1 MPSDSSNPPTMKISA
16 SPQDTA
22 PEHNLAADAPG
33 DNQRG
38 YPRLN
43 VLVLDEEIP
52 YPLDSGKRIRTFNL
66 LERLARRHSI
76 TLLCYG
82 AGGGPGRAA
91 LESAGIR
98 VELVEPL
105 AAERG
110 AQLYLRLF
118 ANLFSPY
125 PFSVVKHYTPRF
137 QKAFDDLRA
146 RENWDLIQCE
156 WTPYARFVPENLEIP
171 LMISAHNVESQIWA
185 RRADH
190 SRNPVEKL
198 FFRTQEWKMRWFERR
213 ALRRAAGSTAVTEDD
228 ARTLREWR
236 APNVTVVPNGVDL
249 DFYSQRSEPERENE
263 ILALASLDWFPNV
276 DSLRYFHAEIFPLIR
291 KRQPAAMLRIV
302 GRRPAESLRRE
313 FSGIP
318 GIDFIGEVE
327 NVRPY
332 LDRAAV
338 VVVPLRIG
346 GGSRLKILEALAA
359 NKAAV
364 STPVGAEGLDLVPE
378 EDIVLADSPS
388 EFARRVCELLA
399 SSDARGRLGESGRR
413 RVREKYG
420 WDGIAQRQESAWRAI
435 SQTRSPEA
443 ANAPARLHLSRTP

>member
-1 MPSDSSNPPTMKISA
+1 MLSDSSNPPPMKISA
-16 SPQDTA
+16 SPQETA
-22 PEHNLAADAPG
+22 QERSQLADAPG
-33 DNQRG
+33 VPPG
-38 YPRLN
+38 LPRLS

-82 AGGGPGRAA
+82 DSTNPGRAA

-98 VELVEPL
+98 VELVGPL
-105 AAERG
+105 ADERG
-110 AQLYLRLF
+110 ARLYLRLF
-118 ANLFSPY
+118 ANLFSLY
-125 PFSVVKHYTPRF
+125 PFSVVKHYTQRF
-137 QKAFDDLRA
+137 QKAFDDLRG
-146 RENWDLIQCE
+146 RQNWDLIQCE
-156 WTPYARFVPENLEIP
+156 WTPYARFVPENLNIP

-185 RRADH
+185 RRAAH
-190 SRNPVEKL
+190 SANPVERL

-213 ALRRAAGSTAVTEDD
+213 ALLRAAGSTAVTEED
-228 ARTLREWR
+228 ARTMRDWR
-236 APNVTVVPNGVDL
+236 VPNVTVVPNGVDL
-249 DFYSQRSEPERENE
+249 DFYSQRSEPERDNE

-276 DSLRYFHAEIFPLIR
+276 DSLRYFHVEIFPLIR
-291 KRQPAAMLRIV
+291 KQQPAAILRIV
-302 GRRPAESLRRE
+302 GRRPAESLRQE

-359 NKAAV
+359 KKAVV
-364 STPVGAEGLDLVPE
+364 STAVGAEGLDLVPG
-378 EDIVLADSPS
+378 EDIAIADSPA
-388 EFARRVCELLA
+388 EFARSVCELLA
-399 SSDARGRLGESGRR
+399 SSEPRGRLSESGRR

-435 SQTRSPEA
+435 SRTPSPEA
-443 ANAPARLHLSRTP
+443 ANAPAGLHISRTP

>member
-1 MPSDSSNPPTMKISA
+1 MKISA
-16 SPQDTA
+16 SPQATA
-22 PEHNLAADAPG
+22 PQPSQVPPALGESQPK
-33 DNQRG
+33 

-82 AGGGPGRAA
+82 GEANPGRTA

-105 AAERG
+105 AVERG
-110 AQLYLRLF
+110 VRLYLRLF

-125 PFSVVKHYTPRF
+125 PFSVVKHYTLRF
-137 QKAFDDLRA
+137 QRAFEDLRA
-146 RENWDLIQCE
+146 REKWDLIQCE
-156 WTPYARFVPENLEIP
+156 WTPYARFIPDHLNIP

-185 RRADH
+185 RRANH
-190 SRNPVEKL
+190 SSHPVEKL
-198 FFRTQEWKMRWFERR
+198 FFRTQQWKMRWFERR

-228 ARTLREWR
+228 ARTMREWR
-236 APNVTVVPNGVDL
+236 IPNVTVVPNGVDL
-249 DFYSQRSEPERENE
+249 DFYGQPSEPEGANE

-291 KRQPAAMLRIV
+291 KQQPAAMLRIV

-313 FSGIP
+313 FSGIS

-359 NKAAV
+359 GKAVV
-364 STPVGAEGLDLVPE
+364 STAVGAEGLNLAAGEDLV
-378 EDIVLADSPS
+378 VADSPAA
-388 EFARRVCELLA
+388 FARSVCELLG
-399 SSDARGRLGESGRR
+399 SREARVRLGGSGRR
-413 RVREKYG
+413 RVRENYG
-420 WDGIAQRQESAWRAI
+420 WDGIAQRQESAWRAV
-435 SQTRSPEA
+435 SRTPSSEA
-443 ANAPARLHLSRTP
+443 ANAPARLHLSQTP

>member
-1 MPSDSSNPPTMKISA
+1 MKISG
-16 SPQDTA
+16 SQQETA
-22 PEHNLAADAPG
+22 PAHKQLSDAPG
-33 DNQRG
+33 NGHPG

-66 LERLARRHSI
+66 LERLARRNSV

-82 AGGGPGRAA
+82 AGDSPGRAA

-110 AQLYLRLF
+110 ARLYLRLF

-146 RENWDLIQCE
+146 RENWDLIHCE
-156 WTPYARFVPENLEIP
+156 WTPYARFVPESLNIP

-185 RRADH
+185 RRAEH
-190 SRNPVEKL
+190 SGNPVEKL
-198 FFRTQEWKMRWFERR
+198 FFRTQEWKMRWFERQ

-228 ARTLREWR
+228 ARTMREWGV
-236 APNVTVVPNGVDL
+236 PNVTVVANGVDL

-276 DSLRYFHAEIFPLIR
+276 DSLRYFHTEIFPLIR
-291 KRQPAAMLRIV
+291 KQRPAAVLRIV
-302 GRRPAESLRRE
+302 GRRPGESLREE
-313 FSGIP
+313 FSGIS
-318 GIDFIGEVE
+318 GIDFVGEVE
-327 NVRPY
+327 NVRPC

-359 NKAAV
+359 SKAVV
-364 STPVGAEGLDLVPE
+364 STPVGAEGLDLVAG
-378 EDIVLADSPS
+378 EDLAIADSPA
-388 EFARRVCELLA
+388 EFAGRVCELLA
-399 SSDARGRLGESGRR
+399 SSDARSRLSESGRR

-435 SQTRSPEA
+435 SRTPSPEA
-443 ANAPARLHLSRTP
+443 ASAPARLHLSRTP

>member
-1 MPSDSSNPPTMKISA
+1 MKVSA
-16 SPQDTA
+16 SQQATA
-22 PEHNLAADAPG
+22 PELSQVPEALGESQP
-33 DNQRG
+33 G

-66 LERLARRHSI
+66 LERLARQHSI

-82 AGGGPGRAA
+82 EGSNPGRAA

-105 AAERG
+105 AQERG
-110 AQLYLRLF
+110 ARLYLRLF

-137 QKAFDDLRA
+137 QRAFDDLRA
-146 RENWDLIQCE
+146 GEKWDLIQCE
-156 WTPYARFVPENLEIP
+156 WTPYARFVPENLNIP

-185 RRADH
+185 RRANH
-190 SRNPVEKL
+190 SSNPVEKL

-213 ALRRAAGSTAVTEDD
+213 ALLRAAGSTAVTEDD
-228 ARTLREWR
+228 ATTMREWGI
-236 APNVTVVPNGVDL
+236 PNVTVVPNGVDL
-249 DFYSQRSEPERENE
+249 DFYSQRRESEGPND

-291 KRQPAAMLRIV
+291 KQQPAAMLRIV

-313 FSGIP
+313 FSGIS

-359 NKAAV
+359 SKAVV
-364 STPVGAEGLDLVPE
+364 STAVGAEGLDLAAG
-378 EDIVLADSPS
+378 EDLVVADSPA
-388 EFARRVCELLA
+388 EFARRVCQLLA
-399 SSDARGRLGESGRR
+399 SSDARARLGVSGRR

-420 WDGIAQRQESAWRAI
+420 WDGIAQGQESAWRAI
-435 SQTRSPEA
+435 SRTPSLEA
-443 ANAPARLHLSRTP
+443 ASAPARLHLSRTP

>member
-1 MPSDSSNPPTMKISA
+1 MRISA
-16 SPQDTA
+16 SPQERA
-22 PEHNLAADAPG
+22 PDDSRLRSAASQPG
-33 DNQRG
+33 C
-38 YPRLN
+38 PRLK

-82 AGGGPGRAA
+82 KAGDPGRAA
-91 LESAGIR
+91 LEKAGLR

-105 AAERG
+105 ASERG
-110 AQLYLRLF
+110 ARLYLRLF

-146 RENWDLIQCE
+146 RESWDLIQCE
-156 WTPYARFVPENLEIP
+156 WTPYARFVPENLDIP

-185 RRADH
+185 RRAGH
-190 SRNPVEKL
+190 SGNPVEKL
-198 FFRTQEWKMRWFERR
+198 FFRSQEWKMRWFERR
-213 ALRRAAGSTAVTEDD
+213 ALLRAAGSTAVTDDD
-228 ARTLREWR
+228 AQTLRDWQV
-236 APNVTVVPNGVDL
+236 PNVTVVPNGVDL
-249 DFYSQRSEPERENE
+249 DFYSQRGEPEVENE

-291 KRQPAAMLRIV
+291 KQQPAAMLRIV
-302 GRRPAESLRRE
+302 GRRPAESLRQE
-313 FSGIP
+313 FSNIP
-318 GIDFIGEVE
+318 GIDFVGEVD

-359 NKAAV
+359 SKAVV
-364 STPVGAEGLDLVPE
+364 STAIGAEGLDLVPG
-378 EDIVLADSPS
+378 EDIAVADSS
-388 EFARRVCELLA
+388 AEFARRVCELLA
-399 SSDARGRLGESGRR
+399 SSDARRRLSESGRR

-420 WDGIAQRQESAWRAI
+420 WDGIAQRQESAWRTI
-435 SQTRSPEA
+435 SQTPSPEA

>member
-1 MPSDSSNPPTMKISA
+1 MKISTT
-16 SPQDTA
+16 PQETV
-22 PEHNLAADAPG
+22 PEHSQVPDALSNSQPVS
-33 DNQRG
+33 
-38 YPRLN
+38 PRLN

-82 AGGGPGRAA
+82 AGAGAGRAA
-91 LESAGIR
+91 LERAGIR

-105 AAERG
+105 AEERG
-110 AQLYLRLF
+110 ARLYLRLF

-125 PFSVVKHYTPRF
+125 PFSVVKHYTTRF
-137 QKAFDDLRA
+137 QQAFDDLRA

-156 WTPYARFVPENLEIP
+156 WTPYARFVPENLNIP
-171 LMISAHNVESQIWA
+171 LMISAHNVESQIWE
-185 RRADH
+185 RRASH
-190 SRNPVEKL
+190 SSNPVEKL

-213 ALRRAAGSTAVTEDD
+213 ALRRAAASTAVTEDD
-228 ARTLREWR
+228 ARTMREWSV
-236 APNVTVVPNGVDL
+236 PNVTVVPNGVDL
-249 DFYSQRSEPERENE
+249 DFYSQRSEPEGANE

-276 DSLRYFHAEIFPLIR
+276 DSLRYFRAEIFPLIR
-291 KRQPAAMLRIV
+291 EQRPAAMLRIV
-302 GRRPAESLRRE
+302 GRRPAESLRQE
-313 FSGIP
+313 LSGIP

-338 VVVPLRIG
+338 IVVPLRIG

-359 NKAAV
+359 NKAVV
-364 STPVGAEGLDLVPE
+364 STTVGAEGLDLAPG
-378 EDIVLADSPS
+378 EDLLVADSPG
-388 EFARRVCELLA
+388 EFAQGVCELLA
-399 SSDARGRLGESGRR
+399 SIDARGRLGENGRR
-413 RVREKYG
+413 RVQEKYG

-435 SQTRSPEA
+435 SRTPSPEA
-443 ANAPARLHLSRTP
+443 ANAPARLRLSRTP